1 MSNKIVSVI
10 IVAAGNKEYF
20 LPLIDSIKKQT
31 YPGIEII
38 VVYNPVNAGFSQQI
52 YADYPDIT
60 LYASPNNLYYC
71 QALNKGIE
79 LSRGDFLL
87 CLNDDV
93 ILDKMFISEA
103 LRGFSIDKKIGMVSG
118 KILRANGKTIDSTGL
133 FLSYLRTAKERGY
146 GLCDTGKFEKEEYIF
161 GVNGAVAFYRK
172 EMLEQTKIGLE
183 YFDPDFRIFYEDLD
197 IAWRAQNFG
206 WRGYYTP
213 KAIAYHIRGGTV
225 RANKGINKRCARHY
239 LDEESTIDLIKNR
252 YLTIVKNDTLSNFL
266 LHLPAIIIYDL
277 CAYAYMLIFRFS
289 LLKKLSCLPGLVKTA
304 LKKRRLLNNSRKMLS
319 EIT

>member
-10 IVAAGNKEYF
+10 IVAAGKKGYF

-38 VVYNPVNAGFSQQI
+38 VVYNAVNAGFSRLI
-52 YADYPDIT
+52 CADYPNIT
-60 LYASPNNLYYC
+60 FYTSPKNLYYC

-79 LSRGDFLL
+79 LSTGDFLL

-93 ILDKMFISEA
+93 ILDKMFIREA

-133 FLSYLRTAKERGY
+133 FLSHLRTAKERGY
-146 GLCDTGKFEKEEYIF
+146 GLIDTGKFEKEEYIF

-172 EMLEQTKIGLE
+172 KMLEQIKIGLE
-183 YFDPDFRIFYEDLD
+183 YFDPDFHIFYEDLD

-206 WRGYYTP
+206 WRGYYIP
-213 KAIAYHIRGGTV
+213 RAIAYHIRGGTV

-239 LDEESTIDLIKNR
+239 LNEESTIDLIKNR
-252 YLTIVKNDTLSNFL
+252 YLTMVKNDSLLSFL

-277 CAYAYMLIFRFS
+277 FAYTYMLIFRFS
-289 LLKKLSCLPGLVKTA
+289 LLKKLSCMPGLVKTA
-304 LKKRRLLNNSRKMLS
+304 FKKRRVLNNSRKLIS
-319 EIT
+319 AIN

>member
-31 YPGIEII
+31 YPEIEII

-60 LYASPNNLYYC
+60 LYASPKNLYYC

-93 ILDKMFISEA
+93 ILDKMFIGEA

-133 FLSYLRTAKERGY
+133 FLSHLRTAKERGY
-146 GLCDTGKFEKEEYIF
+146 GLCDTGKFEKEGYIF

-277 CAYAYMLIFRFS
+277 CAYAYIFIFRFS
-289 LLKKLSCLPGLVKTA
+289 LLKKMPCLPGLVKTA
-304 LKKRRLLNNSRKMLS
+304 LKKRRVLNNSRKSLS
-319 EIT
+319 TIT